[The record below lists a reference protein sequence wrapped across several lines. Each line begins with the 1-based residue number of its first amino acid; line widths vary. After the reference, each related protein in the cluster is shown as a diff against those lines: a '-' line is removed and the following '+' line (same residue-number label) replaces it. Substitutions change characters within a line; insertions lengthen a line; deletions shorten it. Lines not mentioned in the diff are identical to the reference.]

1 MLEVEKELASER
13 DELLKKL
20 HDTGYTADKYFD
32 ELRKTRDMN
41 EKVEKNNTQL
51 KQKLDQA
58 DPGIVQ
64 EQKDLI
70 ISLKNKVNVLEK
82 ELHLVTANTSKELDT
97 LRDENSGFKSK

>member
-51 KQKLDQA
+51 K
-58 DPGIVQ
+58 
-64 EQKDLI
+64 
-70 ISLKNKVNVLEK
+70 
-82 ELHLVTANTSKELDT
+82 
-97 LRDENSGFKSK
+97 